1 MAVKTLYGRQEVQGQ
16 FIKEANSMCSLNHKH
31 IIQLYGIVLS
41 HPLMLVGEEGR
52 REREKGGGKGEE
64 RGEEEGEGER
74 ENMCYV
80 VYLCMYLDTCSVT
93 YM

>member
-1 MAVKTLYGRQEVQGQ
+1 
-16 FIKEANSMCSLNHKH
+16 
-31 IIQLYGIVLS
+31 
-41 HPLMLVGEEGR
+41 MLVGEEGR
-52 REREKGGGKGEE
+52 KEREKGGGKGEE